1 MKKLLIILILF
12 LCSLRLIA
20 PEFHSIIIF
29 PGQTFY
35 RWGLDYLSWAIAKV
49 ESNHNPLA
57 INPVSGAIGLMQIMQ
72 PTIDEANR
80 LAKIYKLKKHYTL
93 NDAWSPKKS
102 IEIWK
107 LMNKHHNPEYELDKA
122 CRLWFGSGKEI
133 GTGRTWEDY
142 KKLIQKYLKP

>member
-49 ESNHNPLA
+49 ESNFNVLAVNPL
-57 INPVSGAIGLMQIMQ
+57 SGARGLLQITQ

-80 LAKIYKLKKHYTL
+80 LSDSKYSLE
-93 NDAWSPKKS
+93 DAWSPEKS
-102 IEIWK
+102 IEIWQ
-107 LMNKHHNPEYELDKA
+107 LLNKHHNPEYELDKA

-133 GTGRTWEDY
+133 GSGRTWEDY
-142 KKLIQKYLKP
+142 KKLIIKHIKP